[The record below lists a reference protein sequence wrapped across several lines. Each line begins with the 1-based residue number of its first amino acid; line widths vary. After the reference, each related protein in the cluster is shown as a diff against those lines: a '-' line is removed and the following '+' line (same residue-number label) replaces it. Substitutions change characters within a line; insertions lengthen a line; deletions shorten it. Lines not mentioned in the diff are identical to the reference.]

1 MGIFLDSSFY
11 YAILRRDDVNHER
24 ANEIL
29 DMLANNQY
37 GKVYTSE
44 YILDES
50 MTLIS
55 VRSHGQRDLIERM
68 GKLFLGNEKI
78 AHMLPI
84 ESDWLEEIYMLQMN
98 LTAEHHEYSFTD
110 CSSIVCCKKHKIPRI
125 VSFDGHFSG
134 QLEQIHELA
143 TSIRACITD

>member
-11 YAILRRDDVNHER
+11 YAILRKDDVNHER
-24 ANEIL
+24 ADEIL
-29 DMLANNQY
+29 EMLSNMQY

-55 VRSHGQRDLIERM
+55 VRSHGQRDIIERM

-78 AHMLPI
+78 AHLFPI
-84 ESDWLEEIYMLQMN
+84 ASEWLDEIYELQMR
-98 LTAEHHEYSFTD
+98 LTSGHHEHSFTD

-125 VSFDGHFSG
+125 VSFDGYFSG
-134 QLEQIHELA
+134 QLEQIQ
-143 TSIRACITD
+143 